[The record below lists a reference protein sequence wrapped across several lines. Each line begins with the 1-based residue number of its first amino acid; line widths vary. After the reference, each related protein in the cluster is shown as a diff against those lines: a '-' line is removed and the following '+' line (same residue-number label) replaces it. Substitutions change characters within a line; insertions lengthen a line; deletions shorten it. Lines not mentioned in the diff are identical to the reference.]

1 MSRNG
6 YILKGEKNRVLSRT
20 FHFSNNVSNSRLG
33 FISTIMP
40 PKKIFLI
47 CVSFSLLLIASTS
60 FAQLKVVVHVWGEV
74 ENPGEYRVPDG
85 TNILELISK
94 AGGPTEYGNLGKV
107 KLTHVTGKSN
117 RAVTVN
123 LKDYLEKESFKPLP
137 TIHNGDVVR
146 ISRNT
151 WSKWR
156 TIIKIAAD
164 VAIMANV
171 YYWFTRER

>member
-1 MSRNG
+1 MSRNRR
-6 YILKGEKNRVLSRT
+6 ILKDEKSHVLSRI
-20 FHFSNNVSNSRLG
+20 FHLFNNVSNSRLG
-33 FISTIMP
+33 FTCTIMP
-40 PKKIFLI
+40 LKIILLM
-47 CVSFSLLLIASTS
+47 CVSFLLLLIASTS

-107 KLTHVTGKSN
+107 KLRHITGKSN
-117 RAVTVN
+117 RVLTVN

-137 TIHNGDVVR
+137 TMHNGDVVR

-171 YYWFTRER
+171 YYWFTRKS